1 MDDAP
6 SVDDPTDA
14 GLALDD
20 PLGALALALMSRLR
34 ATKAVGALVG
44 PDGLRVAVV
53 KGGVR
58 VSPGDRLGGAPL
70 PPELAVAG
78 LVEPVPLRYAGEV
91 VGLLALGPR
100 LGGGAYTP
108 SERALARSLASATA
122 ASLVARRTVLDLAGA
137 NRSLAARAQAL
148 RTLFELAQAFGRAL
162 DRDAIVGRLAFA
174 LMGQLVVRQLAVALC
189 DADGRPL
196 DAVLVRGGAPVPE
209 VPQTLAA
216 LDAPAPVAPGP
227 LADAGWRWAVPLRAG
242 DVSRGAVLLG
252 DLAAG
257 PLDADG
263 ADFAAALA
271 ALAVGAL
278 ETADRVGERI
288 ERERLREEVRL
299 AREVQARLL
308 PTVLP
313 TVPGLE
319 VAARWRPSRD
329 VSGDTYDAV
338 DLGGGRLLV
347 AVADVVGKGIGASL
361 LMATVQAGF
370 RMVRPALAAA
380 ADPGP
385 ALAAATAR
393 IDRLVTE
400 STDPHQFVTLT
411 WAVIDAAR
419 GDVWAVVAGHPP
431 PRVVRA
437 DRAVEP
443 LVVGGPLLGVLTG
456 PAFSVST
463 ARLDPGDVLV
473 LYTDG
478 ATEARDPSGAELTPA
493 GLDRLLAGAPR
504 QPAAL
509 ADAVVEGVDAWAGGG
524 GADDDDLTL
533 VAVRRGPPRPEVN
546 DAALGPSP
554 ERQTRPGRQHAPSS
568 PLCSHALAYRHR
580 DETKAAQDR
589 RFRIT

>member
-1 MDDAP
+1 MDAPAP

-34 ATKAVGALVG
+34 ATRAVGALADA
-44 PDGLRVAVV
+44 DGLRVEVV
-53 KGGVR
+53 KGAVAGVA
-58 VSPGDRLGGAPL
+58 VGDRVPWDDGGVPGPL
-70 PPELAVAG
+70 AAAG
-78 LVEPVPLRYAGEV
+78 LVESVPLRYAGERV
-91 VGLLALGPR
+91 ALVALGPR
-100 LGGGAYTP
+100 LGGGAYAP
-108 SERALARSLASATA
+108 AERAVARSLAGATA
-122 ASLVARRTVLDLAGA
+122 ASLVARRLAADLAA
-137 NRSLAARAQAL
+137 SNRALAARAHAL
-148 RTLFELAQAFGRAL
+148 RTLLELAQAFGRAL

-174 LMGQLVVRQLAVALC
+174 LMGQLVARQLAVGLC
-189 DADGRPL
+189 DADGQPL
-196 DAVLVRGGAPVPE
+196 DVVLTRGAPVGTE
-209 VPQTLAA
+209 VPEALAA
-216 LDAPAPVAPGP
+216 LDAPAAVGPGP

-242 DVSRGAVLLG
+242 DVTRGAVLLG
-252 DLAAG
+252 ELAGG

-278 ETADRVGERI
+278 ETADRVGERV

-308 PTVLP
+308 PTALP
-313 TVPGLE
+313 AVPGLE

-380 ADPGP
+380 PGPGP

-393 IDRLVTE
+393 LDRLVTE
-400 STDPHQFVTLT
+400 STEPHQFVTLA
-411 WAVIDAAR
+411 WAVVEAASGR
-419 GDVWAVVAGHPP
+419 VWAVVAGHPP

-437 DRAVEP
+437 DGRAEP
-443 LVVGGPLLGVLTG
+443 LAVGGPLLGVLSD
-456 PAFSVST
+456 PVFAVSA
-463 ARLDPGDVLV
+463 ARLEPGDGLV

-478 ATEARDPSGAELTPA
+478 ATEARDADGAELTPD
-493 GLDRLLAGAPR
+493 GLDRVLATAPR
-504 QPAAL
+504 HPPAL
-509 ADAVVEGVDAWAGGG
+509 ADAVVRAVDAWAGPD

-533 VAVRRGPPRPEVN
+533 VAVRRV
-546 DAALGPSP
+546 
-554 ERQTRPGRQHAPSS
+554 
-568 PLCSHALAYRHR
+568 
-580 DETKAAQDR
+580 DR
-589 RFRIT
+589 